1 MSAGS
6 GHDRR
11 SGLFF
16 QHRIDSLSCACRTQG
31 MMKMG
36 LEQEY
41 AAFGLVR
48 AEVVKSWRHEPDR

>member
-1 MSAGS
+1 
-6 GHDRR
+6 
-11 SGLFF
+11 
-16 QHRIDSLSCACRTQG
+16 